1 MRLRTERRFGRRRR
15 LTAACDNPL
24 DWNTSPSLSHHP
36 QSASTQPAQTQRAGH
51 DKLPLRDIHGGD
63 LRVCTQDPDISVRL
77 ARTLSRSQDVD
88 PMSLRMVS
96 WRSLALGWCALFL
109 VSLWS
114 TGAHAYIPAVAVND
128 TLPTTDN
135 SSLWISWDSGETTE
149 DVSYQLV
156 GADSTGISQV
166 RSRVSALSISGT
178 RF

>member
-1 MRLRTERRFGRRRR
+1 
-15 LTAACDNPL
+15 
-24 DWNTSPSLSHHP
+24 
-36 QSASTQPAQTQRAGH
+36 
-51 DKLPLRDIHGGD
+51 
-63 LRVCTQDPDISVRL
+63 
-77 ARTLSRSQDVD
+77 
-88 PMSLRMVS
+88 MSLRMVS

-166 RSRVSALSISGT
+166 RSRVVRSVNFRYPILMTDRCCCIIIE
-178 RF
+178 RL